1 MKVVTERN
9 RKGIS
14 PVLATVVLVAITLV
28 AATAI
33 AGFIFGLMGTFTST
47 AQVAAGGSS
56 CSGTPEV
63 CTISLQNIG
72 SANVGITGVCNVK
85 FGGNNYLSS
94 AVILSGNLNAGN
106 TASVGCTA
114 PGSAHATSGTQ
125 IVGSVSVGNGAYVQ
139 FAATAT

>member
-1 MKVVTERN
+1 MRFLYGRN

-47 AQVAAGGSS
+47 ATVASGASS

-63 CTISLQNIG
+63 CTISLQNTG
-72 SANVGITGVCNVK
+72 SANVGITGVCNIK
-85 FGGNNYLSS
+85 FGGNNYLST
-94 AVILSGNLNAGN
+94 AAILSGSLNAGS
-106 TASVGCTA
+106 TASVGCTT
-114 PGSAHATSGTQ
+114 PGSAHASPGTQ
-125 IVGSVSVGNGAYVQ
+125 IVGSVSIGNGAYVQ
-139 FAATAT
+139 FVATAT